1 MKKTV
6 LALTVAVSALL
17 ATGCNKEGVSY
28 SGDKAQLTLSLTAT
42 GSFVEVSPV
51 SKSEETADVNEFA
64 INIVDVASGRT
75 VYSWDRYADM
85 PGTVSLDPAVY
96 RVEAGSGEKQPV
108 AWNQPVFFGSQE
120 VTVEAG
126 STAQVS
132 VVCTIA
138 NMKVTVRC
146 TDSFLAEVE
155 QDFTVT
161 VTTEDGPLI
170 FTKDRIDAG
179 DAGYFDVAP
188 LTMDLYAVRK
198 SGGTVTHHMEISE
211 VAARDH
217 HIFTLDAGGTGYA
230 DFSNGISI
238 DYACNEKE
246 EHIIIDGMEE
256 NPVDPDEPEVPD
268 TDAITI
274 SATAGIDEPVT
285 YSKSALPSEFNLTVS
300 APAGIE
306 KYVVNVK
313 SAGLRGFL
321 DMMQM
326 SYSVDLANMNAAEE
340 GFWGAL
346 FGITSADVKGK
357 TEVVFQIAAF
367 LSAMPEETN
376 ELEIVITDNDGASVI
391 RTLTIIMEA

>member
-1 MKKTV
+1 MKKTI
-6 LALTVAVSALL
+6 LALTAAAFTAL
-17 ATGCNKEGVSY
+17 TVGCNKENIIY

-138 NMKVTVRC
+138 NMKVSVRC

-155 QDFTVT
+155 TDFTVT

-198 SGGTVTHHMEISE
+198 NGGTVSHHMEISE

-246 EHIIIDGMEE
+246 EHIIIDGT
-256 NPVDPDEPEVPD
+256 DEPD
-268 TDAITI
+268 TPGAAVTIT
-274 SATAGIDEPVT
+274 ATAGIDAPVT
-285 YSKSALPSEFNLTVS
+285 YNKSELPSEFNLTVS

-306 KYVVNVK
+306 KYEVNIL
-313 SAGLRGFL
+313 SAGLRALL

-326 SYSVDLANMNAAEE
+326 DYSVDLANMSATEE
-340 GFWGAL
+340 GFWGSL
-346 FGITSADVKGK
+346 FGITSDDVKGQ
-357 TEVVFQIAAF
+357 TDVVFQIGAF
-367 LSAMPEETN
+367 LAAMPAETN
-376 ELEIVITDNDGASVI
+376 ELQVVITDKNGETA
-391 RTLTIIMEA
+391 TAALTIIMTE

>member
-1 MKKTV
+1 MKKTI
-6 LALTVAVSALL
+6 LALTVAAFTALT
-17 ATGCNKEGVSY
+17 AGCNKEGVSY
-28 SGDKAQLTLSLTAT
+28 SGDKAQLTLFLTAT

-96 RVEAGSGEKQPV
+96 RVEAGSSVKQPV

-138 NMKVTVRC
+138 NMKVSVRC

-155 QDFTVT
+155 TDFTVT

-246 EHIIIDGMEE
+246 EHIIIDGT
-256 NPVDPDEPEVPD
+256 DEPD
-268 TDAITI
+268 TPGAAVTIT
-274 SATAGIDEPVT
+274 ATAGIDAPVT
-285 YSKSALPSEFNLTVS
+285 YNKSELPSEFNLTVS

-306 KYVVNVK
+306 KYEVNIL
-313 SAGLRGFL
+313 SAGLRGLL

-326 SYSVDLANMNAAEE
+326 DYSVDLANMSATEE
-340 GFWGAL
+340 GFWGSL
-346 FGITSADVKGK
+346 FGITSDDVKGQ
-357 TEVVFQIAAF
+357 TDVVFQIGAF
-367 LSAMPEETN
+367 LAAMPAETN
-376 ELEIVITDNDGASVI
+376 ELQVVITDKNGETA
-391 RTLTIIMEA
+391 TAALTIIMTE

>member
-155 QDFTVT
+155 TDFTVT

-198 SGGTVTHHMEISE
+198 NGGTVTHHMEISE

-246 EHIIIDGMEE
+246 EHIIIDGT
-256 NPVDPDEPEVPD
+256 DEPD
-268 TDAITI
+268 TPGAAVTIT
-274 SATAGIDEPVT
+274 ATAGIDAPVT
-285 YSKSALPSEFNLTVS
+285 YSKSELPSEFNLTVS

-306 KYVVNVK
+306 KYEVNIL
-313 SAGLRGFL
+313 SAGLRGLL

-326 SYSVDLANMNAAEE
+326 DYSVDLANMSATEE
-340 GFWGAL
+340 GFWGSL
-346 FGITSADVKGK
+346 FGITSDDVKGQ
-357 TEVVFQIAAF
+357 TDVVFQIGAF
-367 LSAMPEETN
+367 LAAMPAETN
-376 ELEIVITDNDGASVI
+376 ELQVVITDKNGETA
-391 RTLTIIMEA
+391 TAALTIIMTE

>member
-51 SKSEETADVNEFA
+51 DVNEFA

-198 SGGTVTHHMEISE
+198 NEGTVTHHMEISE

-246 EHIIIDGMEE
+246 EHIIIDGT
-256 NPVDPDEPEVPD
+256 DEPD
-268 TDAITI
+268 TPGAAVTIT
-274 SATAGIDEPVT
+274 ATAGIDAPVT
-285 YSKSALPSEFNLTVS
+285 YNKSELPSEFNLTVS

-306 KYVVNVK
+306 KYEVNIL
-313 SAGLRGFL
+313 SAGLRGLL

-326 SYSVDLANMNAAEE
+326 DYSVDLANMSATEE
-340 GFWGAL
+340 GFWGSL
-346 FGITSADVKGK
+346 FGITSDDVKGQ
-357 TEVVFQIAAF
+357 TDVVFQIGAF
-367 LSAMPEETN
+367 LAAMPAETN
-376 ELEIVITDNDGASVI
+376 ELQVVITDKNGETA
-391 RTLTIIMEA
+391 TAALTIIMTE

>member
-1 MKKTV
+1 M
-6 LALTVAVSALL
+6 
-17 ATGCNKEGVSY
+17 
-28 SGDKAQLTLSLTAT
+28 
-42 GSFVEVSPV
+42 
-51 SKSEETADVNEFA
+51 
-64 INIVDVASGRT
+64 
-75 VYSWDRYADM
+75 
-85 PGTVSLDPAVY
+85 
-96 RVEAGSGEKQPV
+96 
-108 AWNQPVFFGSQE
+108 
-120 VTVEAG
+120 
-126 STAQVS
+126 
-132 VVCTIA
+132 
-138 NMKVTVRC
+138 
-146 TDSFLAEVE
+146 E

-179 DAGYFDVAP
+179 DAGYFDVAS

-198 SGGTVTHHMEISE
+198 AGGVITHHLEISE

-230 DFSNGISI
+230 DLSAGISI
-238 DYACNEKE
+238 DYTCNEKE

-300 APAGIE
+300 APAGVE

-313 SAGLRGFL
+313 SAGLRGLL

-376 ELEIVITDNDGASVI
+376 ELEIVITDNDGASVT

>member
-6 LALTVAVSALL
+6 LALTVAVSVLL

-155 QDFTVT
+155 TDFTVT

-246 EHIIIDGMEE
+246 EHIIIDGT
-256 NPVDPDEPEVPD
+256 DEPD
-268 TDAITI
+268 TPGAAVTIT
-274 SATAGIDEPVT
+274 ATAGIDAPVT
-285 YSKSALPSEFNLTVS
+285 YNKSELPSEFNLTVS

-306 KYVVNVK
+306 KYEVNIL
-313 SAGLRGFL
+313 SAGLRGLL

-326 SYSVDLANMNAAEE
+326 DYSVDLANMSATEE
-340 GFWGAL
+340 GFWGSL
-346 FGITSADVKGK
+346 FGITSDDVKGQPD
-357 TEVVFQIAAF
+357 VVFQIGAF
-367 LSAMPEETN
+367 LAAMPAETN
-376 ELEIVITDNDGASVI
+376 ELQVVITDKNGETA
-391 RTLTIIMEA
+391 TAALTIIMTE

>member
-1 MKKTV
+1 MKKTI
-6 LALTVAVSALL
+6 LALTAAAFTAL
-17 ATGCNKEGVSY
+17 TVGCNKENIIY
-28 SGDKAQLTLSLTAT
+28 SGGNGALTLLSLSAE
-42 GSFVEVSPV
+42 GNFVEVDPV
-51 SKSEETADVNEFA
+51 TKSVETADVNEFA
-64 INIVDVASGRT
+64 IAIVDVASGRT

-138 NMKVTVRC
+138 NMKVSVRC

-155 QDFTVT
+155 TDFTVT

-188 LTMDLYAVRK
+188 LTMDLYAIRK

-246 EHIIIDGMEE
+246 EHIIIDGT
-256 NPVDPDEPEVPD
+256 DEPD
-268 TDAITI
+268 TPGAAVTIT
-274 SATAGIDEPVT
+274 ATAGIDAPVT
-285 YSKSALPSEFNLTVS
+285 YNKSELPSEFNLTVS

-306 KYVVNVK
+306 KYEVNIL
-313 SAGLRGFL
+313 SAGLRGLL

-326 SYSVDLANMNAAEE
+326 DYSVDLANMSATEE
-340 GFWGAL
+340 GFWGSL
-346 FGITSADVKGK
+346 FGITSDDVKGQ
-357 TEVVFQIAAF
+357 TDVVFQIGAF
-367 LSAMPEETN
+367 LAAMPAETN
-376 ELEIVITDNDGASVI
+376 ELQVVITDKNGETA
-391 RTLTIIMEA
+391 TAALTIIMTE

>member
-6 LALTVAVSALL
+6 LALTVAVSVLL

-155 QDFTVT
+155 TDFTVT

-246 EHIIIDGMEE
+246 EHIIIDGT
-256 NPVDPDEPEVPD
+256 DEPD
-268 TDAITI
+268 TPGAAVTIT
-274 SATAGIDEPVT
+274 ATAGIDAPVT
-285 YSKSALPSEFNLTVS
+285 YNKSELPSEFNLTVS

-306 KYVVNVK
+306 KYEVNIL
-313 SAGLRGFL
+313 SAGLRGLL

-326 SYSVDLANMNAAEE
+326 DYSVDLANMSSTEE
-340 GFWGAL
+340 GFWGSL
-346 FGITSADVKGK
+346 FGITSDDVKGQ
-357 TEVVFQIAAF
+357 TDVVFQIGAF
-367 LSAMPEETN
+367 LAAMPAETN
-376 ELEIVITDNDGASVI
+376 ELQVVITDKNGETA
-391 RTLTIIMEA
+391 TAALTIIMTE

>member
-155 QDFTVT
+155 TDFTVT

-217 HIFTLDAGGTGYA
+217 HIFT
-230 DFSNGISI
+230 
-238 DYACNEKE
+238 
-246 EHIIIDGMEE
+246 IIDGMEE

-306 KYVVNVK
+306 KYEVNIL
-313 SAGLRGFL
+313 SAGLRGLL

-326 SYSVDLANMNAAEE
+326 DYSVDLANMSATEE
-340 GFWGAL
+340 GFWGSL
-346 FGITSADVKGK
+346 FRITSDDVKGQ
-357 TEVVFQIAAF
+357 TDVVFQIGTF
-367 LSAMPEETN
+367 LAAMPAETN
-376 ELEIVITDNDGASVI
+376 ELQVVITDKNGETA
-391 RTLTIIMEA
+391 TAALTIIMTE

>member
-155 QDFTVT
+155 TDFTVT

-246 EHIIIDGMEE
+246 EHIIIDGT
-256 NPVDPDEPEVPD
+256 DEPD
-268 TDAITI
+268 TPGAAVTIT
-274 SATAGIDEPVT
+274 ATAGIDAPVT
-285 YSKSALPSEFNLTVS
+285 YNKSELPSEFNLTVS

-306 KYVVNVK
+306 KYEVNIL
-313 SAGLRGFL
+313 SAGLRGLL

-326 SYSVDLANMNAAEE
+326 DYSVDLANMSATEE
-340 GFWGAL
+340 DFWGSL
-346 FGITSADVKGK
+346 FGITSDDVKGQ
-357 TEVVFQIAAF
+357 TDVVFQIGAF
-367 LSAMPEETN
+367 LAAMPAETN
-376 ELEIVITDNDGASVI
+376 ELQVVITDKNGETA
-391 RTLTIIMEA
+391 TAALTIIMTE

>member
-6 LALTVAVSALL
+6 LALTVAVSVLL
-17 ATGCNKEGVSY
+17 AIGCNKEGVSY

-138 NMKVTVRC
+138 NMKVSVRC

-155 QDFTVT
+155 TDFTVT

-188 LTMDLYAVRK
+188 LTMDLYAIRK

-246 EHIIIDGMEE
+246 EHIIIDGT
-256 NPVDPDEPEVPD
+256 DEPD
-268 TDAITI
+268 TPGAAVTIT
-274 SATAGIDEPVT
+274 ATAGIDAPVT
-285 YSKSALPSEFNLTVS
+285 YNKSELPSEFNLTVS

-306 KYVVNVK
+306 KYEVNIL
-313 SAGLRGFL
+313 SAGLRGLL

-326 SYSVDLANMNAAEE
+326 DYSVDLANMSATEE
-340 GFWGAL
+340 GFWGSL
-346 FGITSADVKGK
+346 FGITSDDVKGQ
-357 TEVVFQIAAF
+357 TDVVFQIGAF
-367 LSAMPEETN
+367 LAAMPAETN
-376 ELEIVITDNDGASVI
+376 ELQVVITDKNGETA
-391 RTLTIIMEA
+391 TAALTIIMTE

>member
-246 EHIIIDGMEE
+246 EHIIIDGT
-256 NPVDPDEPEVPD
+256 DEPD
-268 TDAITI
+268 TPGAAVTIT
-274 SATAGIDEPVT
+274 ATAGIDAPVT
-285 YSKSALPSEFNLTVS
+285 YSKSELPSEFNLTVS

-306 KYVVNVK
+306 KYEVNIL
-313 SAGLRGFL
+313 SAGLRGLL

-326 SYSVDLANMNAAEE
+326 DYSVDLANMSATEE
-340 GFWGAL
+340 GFWGSL
-346 FGITSADVKGK
+346 FGITSDDVKGQ
-357 TEVVFQIAAF
+357 TDVVFQIGAF
-367 LSAMPEETN
+367 LAAMPAETN
-376 ELEIVITDNDGASVI
+376 ELQVVITDKNGETA
-391 RTLTIIMEA
+391 TAALTIIMTE

>member
-6 LALTVAVSALL
+6 LALTVVVFVLL

-28 SGDKAQLTLSLTAT
+28 SGDKAQLTLSLTAK
-42 GSFVEVSPV
+42 GNFVDVDPV

-96 RVEAGSGEKQPV
+96 RVEAGSSVKQPV

-138 NMKVTVRC
+138 NMKVSVRC

-155 QDFTVT
+155 TDFTVT

-198 SGGTVTHHMEISE
+198 NGGTVTHHMEISE

-230 DFSNGISI
+230 DFSDGISI
-238 DYACNEKE
+238 DYTCNEKE
-246 EHIIIDGMEE
+246 EHIIIDGT
-256 NPVDPDEPEVPD
+256 DEPD
-268 TDAITI
+268 TPGADAVTIT
-274 SATAGIDEPVT
+274 ATAGIDAPVT
-285 YSKSALPSEFNLTVS
+285 YNKSELPSEFNLTVS

-306 KYVVNVK
+306 KYEVNIL
-313 SAGLRGFL
+313 SAGLRGLL
-321 DMMQM
+321 DLMQM
-326 SYSVDLANMNAAEE
+326 DYSVDLANMSAAEE
-340 GFWGAL
+340 GFWGSL
-346 FGITSADVKGK
+346 FGITSDDVKGQ
-357 TEVVFQIAAF
+357 TDVVFQIGAF
-367 LSAMPEETN
+367 LAAMPAETN
-376 ELEIVITDNDGASVI
+376 ELQVVITDKNGETA
-391 RTLTIIMEA
+391 TAALTIIMTE

>member
-155 QDFTVT
+155 TDFTVT

-198 SGGTVTHHMEISE
+198 NGGTVTHHMEISE

-230 DFSNGISI
+230 DFSDGISI
-238 DYACNEKE
+238 DYTCNEKE
-246 EHIIIDGMEE
+246 EHIIIDGT
-256 NPVDPDEPEVPD
+256 DEPD
-268 TDAITI
+268 TPGAAVTIT
-274 SATAGIDEPVT
+274 ATAGIDAPVT
-285 YSKSALPSEFNLTVS
+285 YNKSELPSEFNLTVS

-306 KYVVNVK
+306 KYEVNIL
-313 SAGLRGFL
+313 SAGLRALL

-326 SYSVDLANMNAAEE
+326 DYSVDLANMSATEE
-340 GFWGAL
+340 DFWGSL
-346 FGITSADVKGK
+346 FGITSDDVKGQ
-357 TEVVFQIAAF
+357 TDVVFQIGAF
-367 LSAMPEETN
+367 LAAMPAETN
-376 ELEIVITDNDGASVI
+376 ELQVVITDKNGETA
-391 RTLTIIMEA
+391 TAALTIIMTE

>member
-1 MKKTV
+1 MKKTI
-6 LALTVAVSALL
+6 LALTAAVSALL

-238 DYACNEKE
+238 DYACDEKE
-246 EHIIIDGMEE
+246 EHIIIDGT
-256 NPVDPDEPEVPD
+256 DEPD
-268 TDAITI
+268 TPGAAVTIT
-274 SATAGIDEPVT
+274 ATAGIDAPVT
-285 YSKSALPSEFNLTVS
+285 YNKSELPSEFNLTVS

-306 KYVVNVK
+306 KYEVNIL
-313 SAGLRGFL
+313 SAGLRGLL

-326 SYSVDLANMNAAEE
+326 DYSVDLANMSAAEE
-340 GFWGAL
+340 NFWGSL
-346 FGITSADVKGK
+346 FGITSDDVKGQ
-357 TEVVFQIAAF
+357 TDVVFQIGAF
-367 LSAMPEETN
+367 LAAMPAETN
-376 ELEIVITDNDGASVI
+376 ELQVVITDKNGETA
-391 RTLTIIMEA
+391 TAALTIIMTE

>member
-1 MKKTV
+1 MKKTI
-6 LALTVAVSALL
+6 LALTAAVSALL

-246 EHIIIDGMEE
+246 EHIIIDGT
-256 NPVDPDEPEVPD
+256 DEPD
-268 TDAITI
+268 TPGAAVTIT
-274 SATAGIDEPVT
+274 ATAGIDAPVT
-285 YSKSALPSEFNLTVS
+285 YNKSELPSEFNLTVS

-306 KYVVNVK
+306 KYEVNIL
-313 SAGLRGFL
+313 SAGLRGLL

-326 SYSVDLANMNAAEE
+326 DYSVDLANMSATEE
-340 GFWGAL
+340 GFWGSL
-346 FGITSADVKGK
+346 FGITSDDVKGQ
-357 TEVVFQIAAF
+357 TDVVFQIGAF
-367 LSAMPEETN
+367 LAAMPAETN
-376 ELEIVITDNDGASVI
+376 ELQVVITDKNGETA
-391 RTLTIIMEA
+391 TAALTIIMTE

>member
-155 QDFTVT
+155 TDFTVT

-198 SGGTVTHHMEISE
+198 NGGTVTHHMEISE

-238 DYACNEKE
+238 DYTCNEKE
-246 EHIIIDGMEE
+246 EHIIIDGT
-256 NPVDPDEPEVPD
+256 DEPD
-268 TDAITI
+268 TPGAAVTIT
-274 SATAGIDEPVT
+274 ATAGIDAPVT
-285 YSKSALPSEFNLTVS
+285 YSKSELPSEFNLTVS

-306 KYVVNVK
+306 KYEVNIL
-313 SAGLRGFL
+313 SAGLRGLL
-321 DMMQM
+321 DQMQM
-326 SYSVDLANMNAAEE
+326 DYSVDLANMSATEE
-340 GFWGAL
+340 GFWGFL
-346 FGITSADVKGK
+346 FGITSDDVKGQ
-357 TEVVFQIAAF
+357 TDVVFQIGAF
-367 LSAMPEETN
+367 LAAMPAETN
-376 ELEIVITDNDGASVI
+376 ELQVVITDKNGETA
-391 RTLTIIMEA
+391 TAALTIIMTE

>member
-1 MKKTV
+1 MT
-6 LALTVAVSALL
+6 L
-17 ATGCNKEGVSY
+17 
-28 SGDKAQLTLSLTAT
+28 LSLSAE
-42 GSFVEVSPV
+42 GNFVEVDPV
-51 SKSEETADVNEFA
+51 TKSVETADVNEFA
-64 INIVDVASGRT
+64 IAIVDVASGRT

-85 PGTVSLDPAVY
+85 PEAVSLEPAEY
-96 RVEAGSGEKQPV
+96 RVEAGSREKQPV
-108 AWNQPVFFGSQE
+108 AWNQPVFFGSQN
-120 VTVEAG
+120 VTVTAG
-126 STAQVS
+126 STAQAS

-146 TDSFLAEVE
+146 TEAFLAEVE

-246 EHIIIDGMEE
+246 EHIIIDGT
-256 NPVDPDEPEVPD
+256 DEPD
-268 TDAITI
+268 TPGAAVTIT
-274 SATAGIDEPVT
+274 ATAGIDAPVT
-285 YSKSALPSEFNLTVS
+285 YNKSELPSEFNLTVS

-306 KYVVNVK
+306 KYEVNIL
-313 SAGLRGFL
+313 SAGLRGLL
-321 DMMQM
+321 DQMQM
-326 SYSVDLANMNAAEE
+326 DYSVDLANMSATEE
-340 GFWGAL
+340 GFWGSL
-346 FGITSADVKGK
+346 FGITSDDVKGQ
-357 TEVVFQIAAF
+357 TDVVFQIGAF
-367 LSAMPEETN
+367 LAAMPAETN
-376 ELEIVITDNDGASVI
+376 ELQVVITDKNGETA
-391 RTLTIIMEA
+391 TAALTIIMTE

>member
-6 LALTVAVSALL
+6 LALTVAVSVLL
-17 ATGCNKEGVSY
+17 AIGCNKEGVSY

-42 GSFVEVSPV
+42 GSFVEVSPI

-138 NMKVTVRC
+138 NMKVTVQC

-246 EHIIIDGMEE
+246 EHIIIDGT
-256 NPVDPDEPEVPD
+256 DEPD
-268 TDAITI
+268 TPGAAVTIT
-274 SATAGIDEPVT
+274 ATAGIDAPVT
-285 YSKSALPSEFNLTVS
+285 YNKSELPSEFNLTVS

-306 KYVVNVK
+306 KYEVNIL
-313 SAGLRGFL
+313 SAGLRGLL

-326 SYSVDLANMNAAEE
+326 DYSVDLANMSAAEE
-340 GFWGAL
+340 NFWGSL
-346 FGITSADVKGK
+346 FGITSDDVKGQ
-357 TEVVFQIAAF
+357 TDVVFQIGAF
-367 LSAMPEETN
+367 LAAMPAETN
-376 ELEIVITDNDGASVI
+376 ELQVVITDKNGETA
-391 RTLTIIMEA
+391 TAALTIIMTE

>member
-6 LALTVAVSALL
+6 LALTVAVSVLL

-238 DYACNEKE
+238 DYACDEKE
-246 EHIIIDGMEE
+246 EHIIIDGT
-256 NPVDPDEPEVPD
+256 DEPD
-268 TDAITI
+268 TPGAAVTIT
-274 SATAGIDEPVT
+274 ATAGIDAPVT
-285 YSKSALPSEFNLTVS
+285 YNKSELPSEFNLTVS

-306 KYVVNVK
+306 KYEVNIL
-313 SAGLRGFL
+313 SAGLRGLL

-326 SYSVDLANMNAAEE
+326 DYSVDLANMSATEE
-340 GFWGAL
+340 DFWGSL
-346 FGITSADVKGK
+346 FGITSDDVKGQ
-357 TEVVFQIAAF
+357 TDVVFQIGAF
-367 LSAMPEETN
+367 LAAMPAETN
-376 ELEIVITDNDGASVI
+376 ELQVVITDKNGETAAAA
-391 RTLTIIMEA
+391 LTIIMTE

>member
-170 FTKDRIDAG
+170 FTKDRIDVG

-230 DFSNGISI
+230 DFSDGISI
-238 DYACNEKE
+238 DYTCNEKE
-246 EHIIIDGMEE
+246 EHIIIDGT
-256 NPVDPDEPEVPD
+256 DEPD
-268 TDAITI
+268 TPGAAVTIT
-274 SATAGIDEPVT
+274 ATAGIDAPVT
-285 YSKSALPSEFNLTVS
+285 YNKSELPSEFNLTVS

-306 KYVVNVK
+306 KYEVNIL
-313 SAGLRGFL
+313 SAGLRGLL

-326 SYSVDLANMNAAEE
+326 DYSVDLANMSATEE
-340 GFWGAL
+340 GFWGSL
-346 FGITSADVKGK
+346 FGITSDDVKGQ
-357 TEVVFQIAAF
+357 TDVVFQIGAF
-367 LSAMPEETN
+367 LAAMPAETN
-376 ELEIVITDNDGASVI
+376 ELQVVITDKNGETA
-391 RTLTIIMEA
+391 TAALTIIMTE

>member
-6 LALTVAVSALL
+6 LALTVAVSVLL

-138 NMKVTVRC
+138 NMKVSVRC

-155 QDFTVT
+155 TDFTVT

-188 LTMDLYAVRK
+188 LTMDLYAIRK

-246 EHIIIDGMEE
+246 EHIIIDGT
-256 NPVDPDEPEVPD
+256 DEPD
-268 TDAITI
+268 TPGAAVTIT
-274 SATAGIDEPVT
+274 ATAGIDAPVT
-285 YSKSALPSEFNLTVS
+285 YNKSELPSEFNLTVS

-306 KYVVNVK
+306 KYEVNIL
-313 SAGLRGFL
+313 SAGLRGLL

-326 SYSVDLANMNAAEE
+326 DYSVDLANMSATEE
-340 GFWGAL
+340 GFWGSL
-346 FGITSADVKGK
+346 FGITSDDVKGQ
-357 TEVVFQIAAF
+357 TDVVFQIGAF
-367 LSAMPEETN
+367 LAAMPAETN
-376 ELEIVITDNDGASVI
+376 ELQVVITDKNGETA
-391 RTLTIIMEA
+391 TAALTIIMTE

>member
-246 EHIIIDGMEE
+246 EHIIIDGT
-256 NPVDPDEPEVPD
+256 DEPD
-268 TDAITI
+268 TPGAAVTIT
-274 SATAGIDEPVT
+274 ATAGIDAPVT
-285 YSKSALPSEFNLTVS
+285 YNKSELPSEFNLTVS

-306 KYVVNVK
+306 KYEVNIL
-313 SAGLRGFL
+313 SAGLRGLL

-326 SYSVDLANMNAAEE
+326 DYSVDLANMSAAEE
-340 GFWGAL
+340 NFWGSL
-346 FGITSADVKGK
+346 FGITSDDVKGQ
-357 TEVVFQIAAF
+357 TDVVFQIGAF
-367 LSAMPEETN
+367 LAAMPAETN
-376 ELEIVITDNDGASVI
+376 ELQVVITDKNGETA
-391 RTLTIIMEA
+391 TAALTIIMTE

>member
-6 LALTVAVSALL
+6 LALTVVVFVLL

-28 SGDKAQLTLSLTAT
+28 SGDKAQLTLSLTAK
-42 GSFVEVSPV
+42 GSFVDVDPV

-96 RVEAGSGEKQPV
+96 RVEAGSSVKQPV

-138 NMKVTVRC
+138 NMKVSVRC

-155 QDFTVT
+155 TDFTVT

-246 EHIIIDGMEE
+246 EHIIIDGT
-256 NPVDPDEPEVPD
+256 DEPD
-268 TDAITI
+268 TPGAAVTIT
-274 SATAGIDEPVT
+274 ATAGIDAPVT
-285 YSKSALPSEFNLTVS
+285 YNKSELPSEFNLTVS

-306 KYVVNVK
+306 KYEVNIL
-313 SAGLRGFL
+313 STGLRGLL

-326 SYSVDLANMNAAEE
+326 DYSVDLANMSATEE
-340 GFWGAL
+340 GFWGSL
-346 FGITSADVKGK
+346 FGITSDDVKGQ
-357 TEVVFQIAAF
+357 TDVVFQIGAF
-367 LSAMPEETN
+367 LAAMPAETN
-376 ELEIVITDNDGASVI
+376 ELQVVITDKNGETA
-391 RTLTIIMEA
+391 TAALTIIMTE

>member
-230 DFSNGISI
+230 DFSDGISI
-238 DYACNEKE
+238 DYTCNEKE
-246 EHIIIDGMEE
+246 EHIIIDGT
-256 NPVDPDEPEVPD
+256 DEPD
-268 TDAITI
+268 TPGAAVTIT
-274 SATAGIDEPVT
+274 ATAGIDAPVT
-285 YSKSALPSEFNLTVS
+285 YNKSELPSEFNLTVS

-306 KYVVNVK
+306 KYEVNIL
-313 SAGLRGFL
+313 SAGLRRLL
-321 DMMQM
+321 DLMQM
-326 SYSVDLANMNAAEE
+326 DYSVDLANMSATEE
-340 GFWGAL
+340 DFWGSL
-346 FGITSADVKGK
+346 FGITSDDVKGQ
-357 TEVVFQIAAF
+357 TDVVFQIGAF
-367 LSAMPEETN
+367 LAAMPAETN
-376 ELEIVITDNDGASVI
+376 ELQVVITDKNGETA
-391 RTLTIIMEA
+391 TAALTIIMTE

>member
-6 LALTVAVSALL
+6 LALTVVVFVLL

-42 GSFVEVSPV
+42 GSFVEVGPV

-138 NMKVTVRC
+138 NMKVSVRC

-155 QDFTVT
+155 TDFTVT

-198 SGGTVTHHMEISE
+198 NGGTVTHHMEISE

-246 EHIIIDGMEE
+246 EHIIIDGT
-256 NPVDPDEPEVPD
+256 DEPD
-268 TDAITI
+268 TPGAAVTIT
-274 SATAGIDEPVT
+274 ATAGIDAPVT
-285 YSKSALPSEFNLTVS
+285 YNKSELPSEFNLTVS

-306 KYVVNVK
+306 KYEVNIL
-313 SAGLRGFL
+313 SAGLRALL

-326 SYSVDLANMNAAEE
+326 DYSVDLANMSAAEE
-340 GFWGAL
+340 GFWGSL
-346 FGITSADVKGK
+346 FGITSDDVKGQ
-357 TEVVFQIAAF
+357 TDVVFQIGAF
-367 LSAMPEETN
+367 LAAMPAETN
-376 ELEIVITDNDGASVI
+376 ELQVVITDKNGETA
-391 RTLTIIMEA
+391 TAALTIIMTE

>member
-155 QDFTVT
+155 TDFTVT

-230 DFSNGISI
+230 DFSDGISI
-238 DYACNEKE
+238 DYTCNEKE
-246 EHIIIDGMEE
+246 EHIIIDGT
-256 NPVDPDEPEVPD
+256 DEPD
-268 TDAITI
+268 TPGAAVTIT
-274 SATAGIDEPVT
+274 ATAGIDAPVT
-285 YSKSALPSEFNLTVS
+285 YNKSELPSEFNLTVS

-306 KYVVNVK
+306 KYEVNIL
-313 SAGLRGFL
+313 SAGLRGLL

-326 SYSVDLANMNAAEE
+326 DYSVDLANMSATEE
-340 GFWGAL
+340 GFWGSL
-346 FGITSADVKGK
+346 FGITSDDVKGQ
-357 TEVVFQIAAF
+357 TDVVFQIGAF
-367 LSAMPEETN
+367 LAAMPAETN
-376 ELEIVITDNDGASVI
+376 ELQVVITDKNGETA
-391 RTLTIIMEA
+391 TAALTIIMTE

>member
-170 FTKDRIDAG
+170 FTKDRIDVG

-246 EHIIIDGMEE
+246 EHIIIDGT
-256 NPVDPDEPEVPD
+256 DEPD
-268 TDAITI
+268 TPGAAVTIT
-274 SATAGIDEPVT
+274 ATAGIDAPVT
-285 YSKSALPSEFNLTVS
+285 YNKSELPSEFNLTVS

-306 KYVVNVK
+306 KYEVNIL
-313 SAGLRGFL
+313 SAGLRGLL

-326 SYSVDLANMNAAEE
+326 DYSVDLANMSATEE
-340 GFWGAL
+340 GFWGSL
-346 FGITSADVKGK
+346 FGITSDDVKGQ
-357 TEVVFQIAAF
+357 TDVVFQIGAF
-367 LSAMPEETN
+367 LAAMPAETN
-376 ELEIVITDNDGASVI
+376 ELQVVITDKNGETA
-391 RTLTIIMEA
+391 TAALTIIMTE

>member
-6 LALTVAVSALL
+6 LALTVAVSVLL

-198 SGGTVTHHMEISE
+198 NGGTVTHHMEISE

-246 EHIIIDGMEE
+246 EHIIIDGT
-256 NPVDPDEPEVPD
+256 DEPD
-268 TDAITI
+268 TPGAAVTIT
-274 SATAGIDEPVT
+274 ATAGIDAPVT
-285 YSKSALPSEFNLTVS
+285 YSKSELPSEFNLTVS

-306 KYVVNVK
+306 KYEVNIL
-313 SAGLRGFL
+313 SAGLRGLL

-326 SYSVDLANMNAAEE
+326 DYSVDLANMSATEE
-340 GFWGAL
+340 DFWGSL
-346 FGITSADVKGK
+346 FGITSDDVKGQ
-357 TEVVFQIAAF
+357 TDVVFQIGAF
-367 LSAMPEETN
+367 LAAMPAETN
-376 ELEIVITDNDGASVI
+376 ELQVVITDKNGETA
-391 RTLTIIMEA
+391 TAALTIIMTE

>member
-6 LALTVAVSALL
+6 LALTVAVSVLL

-155 QDFTVT
+155 TDFTVT

-198 SGGTVTHHMEISE
+198 NGGTVTHHMEISE

-246 EHIIIDGMEE
+246 EHIIIDGT
-256 NPVDPDEPEVPD
+256 DEPD
-268 TDAITI
+268 TPGAAVTIT
-274 SATAGIDEPVT
+274 ATAGIDAPVT
-285 YSKSALPSEFNLTVS
+285 YSKSELPSEFNLTVS

-306 KYVVNVK
+306 KYEVNIL
-313 SAGLRGFL
+313 SAGLRGLL

-326 SYSVDLANMNAAEE
+326 DYSVDLANMSATEE
-340 GFWGAL
+340 GFWGSL
-346 FGITSADVKGK
+346 FGITSDDVKGQ
-357 TEVVFQIAAF
+357 TDVVFQIGAF
-367 LSAMPEETN
+367 LAAMPAETN
-376 ELEIVITDNDGASVI
+376 ELQVVITDKNGETA
-391 RTLTIIMEA
+391 TAALTIIMTE

>member
-6 LALTVAVSALL
+6 LALTVAVSVLL

-238 DYACNEKE
+238 DYACDEKE
-246 EHIIIDGMEE
+246 EHIIIDGT
-256 NPVDPDEPEVPD
+256 DEPD
-268 TDAITI
+268 TPGAAVTIT
-274 SATAGIDEPVT
+274 ATAGIDAPVT
-285 YSKSALPSEFNLTVS
+285 YNKSELPSEFNLTVS

-306 KYVVNVK
+306 KYEVNIL
-313 SAGLRGFL
+313 SAGLRGLL

-326 SYSVDLANMNAAEE
+326 DYSVDLANMSATEE
-340 GFWGAL
+340 DFWGSL
-346 FGITSADVKGK
+346 FGITSDDVKGQ
-357 TEVVFQIAAF
+357 TDVVFQIGAF
-367 LSAMPEETN
+367 LSAMPAETN
-376 ELEIVITDNDGASVI
+376 ELQVVITDKNGETAAAA
-391 RTLTIIMEA
+391 LTIIMTE